1 MSIETTYKQEVK
13 EASRRLLWQNAV
25 RAMTQNRTS
34 SRVINPNYMDNL
46 WEYCKEEMAP
56 FKRLPNMHDGV
67 YEEWKR
73 YADIQKGTKIASEL
87 KVAFFCGPEP
97 ENDVVHLLE
106 LGVLLENIYA
116 FEYDKE
122 IFEEAVASLQNTYPS
137 LKIFN
142 GKIETYVTLNHTK
155 FDIIYLDFT
164 KSLISEYKV
173 VAQIIDSNAL
183 SDMGVLIINT
193 TYPDITDENVKFLA
207 EYFLFRSF
215 IEYTAI
221 YDSTKDNYVNEGEED
236 SRFVESC
243 TSHGI
248 YDIKTLMPMIKD
260 HFRDAYSAF
269 QTNFVITYSNLIK
282 PITAVLNNPILCKRL
297 LTSEQNL
304 RKILE
309 DKKRFSEMEI
319 NYAYDAPLLY
329 TAFANL
335 SNASWRRFFEN
346 KENGMRYSRL
356 ESLKILEMFLY
367 AKYEDYQD
375 IMSHKLQTELS
386 IIEKNIIEKNYNASR
401 LFCDVPMLHL
411 WLQLMILQM
420 GYPYHHNSQ
429 MQKRFTYTAKTRS
442 MCLDIFTLDTCREL
456 YDSLSMMEYYS
467 KDMSIPERQIVT
479 RMCMDA
485 IVKQT
490 HWQLDQLY
498 YGAHLIGINE
508 KIWSHNHCFP
518 RRINIQ
524 GKENDFDEL
533 PY

>member
-1 MSIETTYKQEVK
+1 MPIETTYKQVVK
-13 EASRRLLWQNAV
+13 EASRRLLWKNAV
-25 RAMTQNRTS
+25 RTLTQNRTS
-34 SRVINPNYMDNL
+34 SRVISPNYMDRL
-46 WEYCKEEMAP
+46 WEYCKEEMASIE
-56 FKRLPNMHDGV
+56 RLPNMDNVV

-73 YADIQKGTKIASEL
+73 YADLQKGTKIASEL

-116 FEYDKE
+116 FEYDKK
-122 IFEEAVASLQNTYPS
+122 IFEEAVASLHNTYPS

-173 VAQIIDSNAL
+173 VAQILDSNAL
-183 SDMGVLIINT
+183 SDIGVLIVNT
-193 TYPDITDENVKFLA
+193 TYPDITEENVKFLA

-221 YDSTKDNYVNEGEED
+221 YDSTKDNDVTEGEED
-236 SRFVESC
+236 CSFVASC
-243 TSHGI
+243 SSHCI
-248 YDIKTLMPMIKD
+248 YDIETLIPMIKA

-269 QTNFVITYSNLIK
+269 QTNFIITYSNLIK
-282 PITAVLNNPILCKRL
+282 PITAVLNNKILHNRL
-297 LTSEQNL
+297 FTSKSKLCN
-304 RKILE
+304 ILE
-309 DKKRFSEMEI
+309 DKNRFSEMEI
-319 NYAYDAPLLY
+319 NYANAPLLY
-329 TAFANL
+329 TAFANI
-335 SNASWRRFFEN
+335 SNDSWKSFFAS
-346 KENGMRYSRL
+346 KDKGMCYSRL

-375 IMSHKLQTELS
+375 IMSPKLKTELS
-386 IIEKNIIEKNYNASR
+386 VIERNIIEKNYNASG

-429 MQKRFTYTAKTRS
+429 RQKRFSYTAKERL

-467 KDMSIPERQIVT
+467 NDMLIPERQIVT

-485 IVKQT
+485 IVKQA
-490 HWQLDQLY
+490 HWQLGQLY

-508 KIWSHNHCFP
+508 KIWSRNHCFP
-518 RRINIQ
+518 RRININSE
-524 GKENDFDEL
+524 GNDFNEL
-533 PY
+533 TN